1 MVQEQTTDSDRVSQ
15 EQEPGVLVGQPLAPD
30 GKRQRRR
37 DRAGRGG
44 SVLVGQHAAAT
55 TPLPAEMV
63 LGYLAQNPDVNR
75 LLVDHPQLTMDD
87 VRGCLAYA
95 QTLAQRAVE
104 PTGAP
109 ARAAKEEPHALPE
122 PDTSIHK
129 LQIFR
134 SLLSPLRP
142 GRLLD
147 LGSGRGNFSV
157 AAARLGWKVTAVDAR
172 TVRWPDAAA
181 EGEPESAELIRSI
194 DWVQADVREFPIG
207 AGEYDLIC
215 ILGLLHHLEV
225 HDQVALLKRCSGTL
239 TLLDTRIAPAITD
252 REGPYEGTSI
262 REHGE
267 TREER
272 DQVPTASWGN
282 ERSFRHTEESLLR
295 LLRDCGYGKMMHMR
309 PPHRQNY
316 TFYLCLPLPGR
327 RSKRT

>member
-1 MVQEQTTDSDRVSQ
+1 MVQEQPTDSDRVG
-15 EQEPGVLVGQPLAPD
+15 QEPELLVGQPSTRD

-37 DRAGRGG
+37 DRSGRSGA
-44 SVLVGQHAAAT
+44 VLVELPAVAA
-55 TPLPAEMV
+55 TPLPADMI
-63 LGYLAQNPDVNR
+63 LGYLAQTPDVDR
-75 LLVDHPQLTMDD
+75 LLLDHPQLTLDD

-104 PTGAP
+104 RAGAP
-109 ARAAKEEPHALPE
+109 ARPAKEEPHALPE

-147 LGSGRGNFSV
+147 MGSGRGNFSL
-157 AAARLGWKVTAVDAR
+157 AAARLGWTVTAVDAR
-172 TVRWPDAAA
+172 TVRWPDAEA
-181 EGEPESAELIRSI
+181 EGDPESAELIRSI
-194 DWVQADVREFPIG
+194 NWVQADVREFPIG

-225 HDQVALLKRCSGTL
+225 SDQVALLKHCSGTL
-239 TLLDTRIAPAITD
+239 TLLDTRIAPAVTD
-252 REGPYEGTSI
+252 REEPYEGTSI

-282 ERSFRHTEESLLR
+282 ARSFRHTEESLLR
-295 LLRDCGYGKMMHMR
+295 LVRDCGYAKMMHMR

>member
-1 MVQEQTTDSDRVSQ
+1 MVQEQPTDSDRVSQ
-15 EQEPGVLVGQPLAPD
+15 EPEVLVGQRAKPN

-37 DRAGRGG
+37 DRTGLDG
-44 SVLVGQHAAAT
+44 SALAAQPPAAAAR
-55 TPLPAEMV
+55 LPAEAV
-63 LGYLAQNPDVNR
+63 LGYLAQNPNVDR

-104 PTGAP
+104 RSDAP

-134 SLLSPLRP
+134 GLLAPLRP

-147 LGSGRGNFSV
+147 LGSGRGNFSM

-172 TVRWPDAAA
+172 IVRWPDAEA
-181 EGEPESAELIRSI
+181 GGDPESAELIRSI
-194 DWVQADVREFPIG
+194 NWIQADVREFPIR

-225 HDQVALLKRCSGTL
+225 NDQVALLKRCSGML

-252 REGPYEGTSI
+252 REEPYEGTSI

-282 ERSFRHTEESLLR
+282 AHSFRHTEESLLR
-295 LLRDCGYGKMMHMR
+295 LVRDCGYGKMMHMR
-309 PPHRQNY
+309 PPHRENY
-316 TFYLCLPLPGR
+316 TFYLCLPLPP
-327 RSKRT
+327 KRAKRP